1 MEKIHPKRRHDKD
14 NPYTIWKEEDGSCH
28 LSFFDGER
36 KFHELEI
43 PPQLYQLFDRFEL
56 EDLSHLNKVDRH
68 WSEEELNGKLVEH
81 ILFLN
86 ADSKVEQQVENRVFL
101 RPALAGLSPTQRRR
115 LILYTVRELT
125 FEEIARTEKCSRHA
139 VEKSVAA
146 ALKKIQKYFK

>member
-81 ILFLN
+81 NFV
-86 ADSKVEQQVENRVFL
+86 SKRRFQRGT
-101 RPALAGLSPTQRRR
+101 AGGEPGISPPG
-115 LILYTVRELT
+115 VGGA
-125 FEEIARTEKCSRHA
+125 FPNPTEAPHLVYSA
-139 VEKSVAA
+139 GAY
-146 ALKKIQKYFK
+146 L

>member
-56 EDLSHLNKVDRH
+56 EDLSHLNKV
-68 WSEEELNGKLVEH
+68 V
-81 ILFLN
+81 
-86 ADSKVEQQVENRVFL
+86 
-101 RPALAGLSPTQRRR
+101 PALVRGRTKRKTGGTYFVSKRRFQRGTAGGEPGISPPG
-115 LILYTVRELT
+115 VGGA
-125 FEEIARTEKCSRHA
+125 FPNPTEAPHLVYSA
-139 VEKSVAA
+139 GAY
-146 ALKKIQKYFK
+146 L

>member
-1 MEKIHPKRRHDKD
+1 MSPHDLLFLRVLRRWQVFFFIFYHSRAPPVWMELKKSIETEEKGMEKIHPKRRHDKD

-68 WSEEELNGKLVEH
+68 WSEEELNGKLV
-81 ILFLN
+81 
-86 ADSKVEQQVENRVFL
+86 
-101 RPALAGLSPTQRRR
+101 
-115 LILYTVRELT
+115 
-125 FEEIARTEKCSRHA
+125 
-139 VEKSVAA
+139 
-146 ALKKIQKYFK
+146 